1 MMSARDVLQVLG
13 LLEAAGVTVWLDGG
27 WGVDALLGEQTRPH
41 DDLDLAVSAADLD
54 LFNEVMRANGFTMF
68 REDSAFN
75 FVLADPS
82 DRRVDAHLVDL
93 ATTTADGFHGP
104 AGLAYPVG
112 SLDGTGTILGQRVA
126 CCTAEFQVISHTGY
140 EIDDDDVRDV
150 MALHHRFGIPVP
162 PSIQAGPTGR
172 A

>member
-1 MMSARDVLQVLG
+1 MMSAQDVLQVLG
-13 LLEAAGVTVWLDGG
+13 LLHDAGVTAWVDGG

-54 LFNEVMRANGFTMF
+54 RYNEVMRANGFTMF

-82 DRRVDAHLVDL
+82 DRRVDVHLVDL
-93 ATTTADGFHGP
+93 TTSTDVYGP

-126 CCTAEFQVISHTGY
+126 CCTAEFQMISHTGY